1 MKVDRINAGQIRF
14 MLGKADLEERNLNLH
29 ELAYGSEKTKAL
41 FDDMINQAK
50 TDFGFNAGGQPLMI
64 EAIPLSEDSLMV
76 TMTLVNGAAEHMGL
90 AGVNLPGADEPKDD
104 AAELETLMKELSEKA
119 KASAAAS
126 APGRPLIYVFDH
138 FADLLKAS
146 SRISPDCRIKNT
158 LFREDD
164 GTYYLFVEFKKMDN
178 EARSVVSALSEFYSD
193 VLDLPYGELLMKE
206 HCKAVIKARALQKL
220 AIIEKGGEE
229 A

>member
-76 TMTLVNGAAEHMGL
+76 TMTLVNGTAERMGL
-90 AGVNLPGADEPKDD
+90 AGVNLPGADEPKDN
-104 AAELETLMKELSEKA
+104 AAELEALMKELSEKA
-119 KASAAAS
+119 AAP
-126 APGRPLIYVFDH
+126 APAAGRPLIYVFDR

-164 GTYYLFVEFKKMDN
+164 GTYYLSVEFKKMDN
-178 EARSVVSALSEFYSD
+178 EARSVISSLSEFYSD

-206 HCKAVIKARALQKL
+206 HCKVVIKARALQKL

>member
-14 MLGKADLEERNLNLH
+14 MLGKADLEERNLNLK
-29 ELAYGSEKTKAL
+29 ELTYGSEKTKAL
-41 FDDMINQAK
+41 FDDMLNQARNA
-50 TDFGFNAGGQPLMI
+50 FGFNAGGQPLMI

-76 TMTLVNGAAEHMGL
+76 TMTLVNGNAERMGL
-90 AGVNLPGADEPKDD
+90 AGVNLPGADDRKNPEE
-104 AAELETLMKELSEKA
+104 ELEALLKEIGEKA
-119 KASAAAS
+119 APAST
-126 APGRPLIYVFDH
+126 GVRPLIYVFDR

-146 SRISPDCRIKNT
+146 SRISPESRIKNT

-164 GTYYLFVEFKKMDN
+164 GTYYLSVDFKKMDD
-178 EARSVVSALSEFYSD
+178 EARSVISSLSEFYSD

-206 HCKAVIKARALQKL
+206 HCKVVIKARALQKL
-220 AIIEKGGEE
+220 AVIEKGGEE